1 MGLEPA
7 LSAAQGVFAAK
18 SRRRAA
24 LASLSFE
31 EKVQVLVELQR
42 LASSVVAASGRDAR
56 SPWPIDN
63 PEDRT
68 TLAPECG

>member
-18 SRRRAA
+18 TRRRAA

-31 EKVQVLVELQR
+31 EKVRLLIQLQR
-42 LASSVVAASGRDAR
+42 LASAVVAASGRVAR
-56 SPWPIDN
+56 SPWQIDSSEN
-63 PEDRT
+63 RTDR
-68 TLAPECG
+68 APGRG